1 MLSVG
6 PSVRCTYLPMKA
18 LFFVFMVSTSFTY
31 AHGDVFDLFVPAKQ
45 TRKPLL
51 ISDEYSIVRSSQK
64 HLLQNHP
71 FSVRVRLPQGMGA
84 DTVLLTQRQL
94 FAPGARISIV
104 GANATEHG
112 LPQDLCYT
120 GLHHGRP
127 VALVVSSSAT
137 VLSVDKGTTIE
148 TIAPSKRD
156 NRYVVTSQRLDEP
169 FDCGTGEVAMP
180 TVLQAL
186 GKTAPES
193 PQSETKLTLDL
204 AIEADFRLVQS
215 LSGDVE
221 RVRTHIQQVMALSTV
236 IFERDLATS
245 LRISA
250 LRIWDVVDDPY
261 PDQLNVF
268 NLIDTA
274 VRYYEATMQDTP
286 RDIVLFLTGRGGRG
300 GIAASIGGLCEPAYS
315 YCAADLLGTVQ
326 ELPAWSWDVN
336 VVTHELGH
344 VLGGIHTQSCLWPQ
358 GPLDSCVQSESGSC
372 VSFFSTRPAIG
383 TIMSYCHQT
392 RARGGGIAMEFHPR
406 HQQVMRSVLE
416 QSSCV
421 GASVVPRRNSLA
433 GRVRHHKDSTPVPG
447 VRLTIRPW
455 LESYLFGTPAPAGDT
470 IAITDAQGRYR
481 FDGLGNGLYV
491 VSFPDDVA
499 SMPLDLTQA
508 HDERALAI
516 TDTAVTFDFFVLP
529 AVPVEIALNH
539 FGQDSADVV
548 LHIVSSSIP
557 GFSQTF
563 TKAIDAD
570 TSVTLY
576 RRSLPEADYTIAPA
590 GYGRSFAP
598 ALLEVRPSGRT
609 ESLTIDATPS
619 DDPSTYTAAVV
630 SVAFS
635 NDRRQTLSAFETIH
649 LHARSSKGDR
659 IPDEDVVLRTNREG
673 VATATLLDGGRI
685 YRLRAQWDSTAW
697 VDAFEPS
704 TDVTGDELRA
714 WFTYKRPRQFPMVA
728 RPRLFS
734 VDRTAFD
741 SLTIADTI
749 LLPPIN
755 SSAFFGQRVA
765 APFPLR
771 FGALSFDSLWIG
783 GGGYAATT
791 SGSFFDFNARTV
803 TSFERGPFVC
813 VPLGVR
819 QAYRNDAAGRGS
831 IRARVRGEAPF
842 RTWTIEWANTTI
854 RYFDPNASQTINTGR
869 FTYQMAIHERTG
881 VIEFIYG
888 PMAVE
893 NDTLSV
899 PVEVGIR
906 GGDNFDRLLVEPTGD
921 VSWLNVGV
929 TTGAPPDTTR
939 LRLRTSATPLRGLVY
954 RFVDLTT
961 SVEASESTA
970 PDIAPHPIPLGM
982 EATVTGLPATWRI
995 TLTSLSGTIVRE
1007 YHGSGARCRLEV
1019 ESLAA
1024 GAYLLSIHTGDA
1036 SYTRSVLVA
1045 P

>member
-1 MLSVG
+1 
-6 PSVRCTYLPMKA
+6 MKA
-18 LFFVFMVSTSFTY
+18 LLLVFLVTTSFT
-31 AHGDVFDLFVPAKQ
+31 AALGDVVDLFVPVKP
-45 TRKPLL
+45 TRKPAMV
-51 ISDEYSIVRSSQK
+51 SDEYSVVRSKQK
-64 HLLQNHP
+64 DLLRNHP
-71 FSVRVRLPQGMGA
+71 SVVRLRLPEGMGA
-84 DTVLLTQRQL
+84 DTVVLSQRQL

-104 GANATEHG
+104 GATTSEHM

-127 VALVVSSSAT
+127 VALVVSPT
-137 VLSVDKGTTIE
+137 VAILSVDKGTTIE
-148 TIAPSKRD
+148 TIAPAQRD
-156 NRYVVTSQRLDEP
+156 NRYVVTAQRLDEP
-169 FDCGTGEVAMP
+169 FDCGTVESALPSVVKAME
-180 TVLQAL
+180 
-186 GKTAPES
+186 KSTADV
-193 PQSETKLTLDL
+193 PQSETMLTLDI
-204 AIEADFRLVQS
+204 AIEADFRLVQA
-215 LSGDVE
+215 LSGDVD

-236 IFERDLATS
+236 IFERDLAAS
-245 LRISA
+245 IRVSA
-250 LRIWDVVDDPY
+250 LRIWNVADDPY
-261 PDQLNVF
+261 PDQLSVF

-274 VRYYEATMQDTP
+274 VRYYEATMKDTP

-300 GIAASIGGLCEPAYS
+300 GIAASIGGLCEPAFS

-326 ELPAWSWDVN
+326 ELPAWSWDLN
-336 VVTHELGH
+336 VVTHEIGH

-372 VSFFSTRPAIG
+372 VSFFNTRPAIG

-406 HQQVMRSVLE
+406 HKQVMRSVLE

-421 GASVVPRRNSLA
+421 GASRVPQRNVLT
-433 GRVRHHKDSTPVPG
+433 GLVRHQNDSTPIAG

-455 LESYLFGTPAPAGDT
+455 LESYLFGTPASAGDT

-481 FDGLGNGLYV
+481 FDGLGNGLYII
-491 VSFPDDVA
+491 SFPEDVA

-508 HDERALAI
+508 RDERAVAI
-516 TDTAVTFDFFVLP
+516 TDTAVTLDFFVLP
-529 AVPVEIALNH
+529 AVPVEITVRH
-539 FGQDSADVV
+539 SGQDSADVV
-548 LHIVSSSIP
+548 LHIVSSTLP

-563 TKAIDAD
+563 TKSVDAD
-570 TSVTLY
+570 TTVRFY
-576 RRSLPEADYTIAPA
+576 RRSLPLADYTIVPA
-590 GYGRSFAP
+590 GFGRSYSP
-598 ALLEVRPSGRT
+598 ALLEVRPSG
-609 ESLTIDATPS
+609 SALPLTIDVTPS
-619 DDPSTYTAAVV
+619 EDPLNYTTAFVT
-630 SVAFS
+630 VAFS
-635 NDRRQTLSAFETIH
+635 NDRRQSLASSETVH

-659 IPDEDVVLRTNREG
+659 IPDEDVVVRTNRDG
-673 VATATLLDGGRI
+673 VASATLLDGGRI

-728 RPRLFS
+728 RPRLFL
-734 VDRTAFD
+734 VDRTAYD

-771 FGALSFDSLWIG
+771 FGARSFDSLWIG

-961 SVEASESTA
+961 SVEASEATG

-1007 YHGSGARCRLEV
+1007 YHGSGPRCRLEV